1 MRKIKSYPNRLQNIL
16 HSIGLG
22 VEDARKISAQI
33 VNVNPI
39 MLVKLAK
46 RLLSLKR
53 LESVDS
59 VKKKSKDPHQT

>member
-1 MRKIKSYPNRLQNIL
+1 M
-16 HSIGLG
+16 HSIVLG